1 MATIITKSENAKN
14 LRLLASLAKRLG
26 DQATSVN
33 AEALE
38 DLMLG
43 ELMNRQ
49 KTGEKADKQKIL
61 KMLGLV

>member
-1 MATIITKSENAKN
+1 MAAIIIKSDNAKN

-49 KTGEKADKQKIL
+49 KTGGKADKQKVL
-61 KMLGLV
+61 KMLGL